1 MWEREDRVLVFSG
14 LIDSSGTKTDVQIGT
29 IVEVG
34 EYELLIKFSTRSWD
48 GPKRISKERCMP
60 ILRNFH
66 IPKPS
71 THPEVGDLILVTNS
85 TYRSDQEKK
94 IVGTVQ
100 SIIYSITE
108 PAVEIMTDGEMKKIP
123 LSSCFIL
130 QRPPKK
136 TEEFEQECYIINVTK
151 NQKDSDEKIEA
162 TKTLPSRRPPSE
174 I

>member
-34 EYELLIKFSTRSWD
+34 EYELLIKFANRSWD
-48 GPKRISKERCMP
+48 GPRRISKERCMP

-66 IPKPS
+66 IPDPS
-71 THPEVGDLILVTNS
+71 PHPEVGDLILVANS

-100 SIIYSITE
+100 SIVYSTTE
-108 PAVEIMTDGEMKKIP
+108 PFVEIMSDGEMKKIP
-123 LSSCFIL
+123 LSNCFIL

-151 NQKDSDEKIEA
+151 NQRDSDEKIET
-162 TKTLPSRRPPSE
+162 TKTLPSRRSSSE